1 MTVSK
6 SVSCAGNAIITIPTV
21 IRIKPVVAIILLKV
35 LPSCSAVVSE
45 FSVEVG
51 DNKCN

>member
-1 MTVSK
+1 MTVSRLI
-6 SVSCAGNAIITIPTV
+6 SCAGNAIITIPTV
-21 IRIKPVVAIILLKV
+21 IRIKPAVAITLLKV
-35 LPSCSAVVSE
+35 LPPCSAVISE